1 MEDTKCLSELS
12 EILKFLAPEELVKI
26 PEEIRN
32 AIDENKDKEYVWHYD
47 EAKSLSE
54 QNIDRKTVAMIAY
67 LNIEYL
73 LSEKQRALM
82 AEIHEF
88 NEQKAEKEKQVKY
101 SSDVRFRERENKKA
115 ENLPVVVEKESWF
128 RRLCLFFKRN

>member
-54 QNIDRKTVAMIAY
+54 QNIDRKTVAMLAY

-128 RRLCLFFKRN
+128 RRLCLFFKSN

>member
-1 MEDTKCLSELS
+1 ML
-12 EILKFLAPEELVKI
+12 
-26 PEEIRN
+26 
-32 AIDENKDKEYVWHYD
+32 
-47 EAKSLSE
+47 
-54 QNIDRKTVAMIAY
+54 AY